1 MKKLETASSKIPA
14 ILAFAVLL
22 QMLPFALP
30 GGGSTASAQPR
41 NKKLFDAYKSAAVV
55 LYEQQ
60 KYEEAIGQFEKAFET
75 IPDPKIWFNLGQCH
89 RLLNH
94 YEQAL
99 LYYEKFLEALPKIQD
114 LPESKKAAVAQEVR
128 QWVDGL
134 KKEKKAEDERIR
146 KEAEEKQRLERE
158 RLEKDSPDGVKTDA
172 GTAAPGTEPVVAG
185 SGGLTTKWWFWT
197 GVGATVVLT
206 AVTVW
211 AGTQALSY
219 NDAWKKDWD
228 PADRDS
234 ARTFMNITDVSL
246 AGAVIAGVAVS
257 VATVLH
263 LKAPPARVEGKTAP
277 VALLPSC
284 DGSGC
289 YLSFTLDF

>member
-1 MKKLETASSKIPA
+1 MKKSATAYCRIPA
-14 ILAFAVLL
+14 ILLLAVLL
-22 QMLPFALP
+22 QMLSFAVP
-30 GGGSTASAQPR
+30 GGGAVAFSQSK
-41 NKKLFDAYKSAAVV
+41 NKKLFDAFKNAAVV

-60 KYEEAIGQFEKAFET
+60 KYEEAIAQFEKAFET

-94 YEQAL
+94 HEQAL

-114 LPESKKAAVAQEVR
+114 LPQSKKAAVAQEVR

-134 KKEKKAEDERIR
+134 KKAKQAEDDRLR
-146 KEAEEKQRLERE
+146 MEAEEKAL
-158 RLEKDSPDGVKTDA
+158 LEKERQAKEPPEGVKPDPGKT
-172 GTAAPGTEPVVAG
+172 APGPAPVAPG
-185 SGGLTTKWWFWT
+185 EAGLTSKWWFWT
-197 GVGATVVLT
+197 GVGTTVVLT

-228 PADRDS
+228 TADRDS

-246 AGAVIAGVAVS
+246 AGAVIAGVAVT
-257 VATVLH
+257 VATVMH
-263 LKAPPARVEGKTAP
+263 LKAPVRVEGKTAP

-284 DGSGC
+284 DGAGC
-289 YLSFTLDF
+289 YLSFSLDF